1 MGGIRIDE
9 RGESMKRGFVSGV
22 VMALLAMTAAAQT
35 AETTRGAGVPQ
46 RGDHVMG
53 FDHTKTTHHFRLTPS
68 GGRIEAEVN
77 DPADSESRDLI
88 RTHLAHIAKMF
99 SEGDFDAPMLIHEKV
114 PPSVPVMKELK
125 SAIRYEFQ
133 PTERGGSVVLST
145 KNARA
150 LEAVHQFLRFQIE
163 DHKTGDSLKI
173 EREPDTRKRAG

>member
-1 MGGIRIDE
+1 
-9 RGESMKRGFVSGV
+9 MKREFVSGV
-22 VMALLAMTAAAQT
+22 VMAFLAMTAAAQT
-35 AETTRGAGVPQ
+35 AETTRAAGVPQ

-53 FDHTKTTHHFRLTPS
+53 FDHTKTTHHFRLTPT

-77 DPADSESRDLI
+77 DPADSGSRDLI

-114 PPSVPVMKELK
+114 PPGVPVMKELK

-163 DHKTGDSLKI
+163 DHKTGDSVKI